1 MSRLKKFTQS
11 LLSGYITLAAQSLY
25 TFASVP
31 IALHYLSKA
40 EFGLWGLTVEVATY
54 VGLVDAGMSGS
65 VSRVLIDHKDDPN
78 GDAYGSIVKTG
89 ALVGF
94 IQGVLIMLIGSA

>member
-31 IALHYLSKA
+31 IALHYLTKA
-40 EFGLWGLTVEVATY
+40 EFGLWGLTVDIGAYVA
-54 VGLVDAGMSGS
+54 LIDAGMSGS
-65 VSRVLIDHKDDPN
+65 VSRVLIDHKDDPT
-78 GDAYGSIVKTG
+78 GDSYGSIVKTG

-94 IQGVLIMLIGSA
+94 VQGLLIMLI